1 VDDCVRFQA
10 FVTDAGDLPDDVRAL
25 LHEHIESY
33 EQLETLLLLRRERY
47 EHWTGEGLAARLRVR
62 TELVDAALAR
72 LKASGL
78 VEATG
83 SAPNRF
89 AYRPAS
95 SGLDAAVGRLQ
106 SEYTERPI
114 LIIQLMSANAIERLR
129 TAALHTFADA
139 FVLKKKDDDRA

>member
-1 VDDCVRFQA
+1 M
-10 FVTDAGDLPDDVRAL
+10 TEAGDLPDDVRAL

-47 EHWTGEGLAARLRVR
+47 EQWTSEGLAARLRVR
-62 TELVDAALAR
+62 AELVDSALIR
-72 LKASGL
+72 LKAGGL
-78 VEATG
+78 VETTG
-83 SAPNRF
+83 VAPTRF

-95 SGLDAAVGRLQ
+95 PALDAAVGRLQ
-106 SEYTERPI
+106 SEYAERPI

-139 FVLKKKDDDRA
+139 FVLKKKDDERG

>member
-1 VDDCVRFQA
+1 LTGA
-10 FVTDAGDLPDDVRAL
+10 SELPEDVRAL

-33 EQLETLLLLRRERY
+33 EHLETLLLLRRERY
-47 EHWTGEGLAARLRVR
+47 EQWTSEGLAARLRVR
-62 TELVDAALAR
+62 PELIETALAS

-83 SAPNRF
+83 PAPMRF

-106 SEYTERPI
+106 SEYAERPI

-139 FVLKKKDDDRA
+139 FVLNKKDKDRG

>member
-1 VDDCVRFQA
+1 M
-10 FVTDAGDLPDDVRAL
+10 TEAGDLPDDVRAL

-47 EHWTGEGLAARLRVR
+47 EQWTSGGLAARLRVR
-62 TELVDAALAR
+62 AELVESALIR
-72 LKASGL
+72 LEASGL
-78 VEATG
+78 VETTG
-83 SAPNRF
+83 AAPARF

-95 SGLDAAVGRLQ
+95 SRLDATVGRLQ
-106 SEYTERPI
+106 REYAERPI

-139 FVLKKKDDDRA
+139 FVLKKKDDDRG